1 MGEVELTGTPPVDVR
16 VADDWDDSST
26 DSPPEGAAAVVAP
39 VTQMRQPAEKVE
51 IPEGKEAPPPPS
63 FDRTNRT
70 KHRAK
75 SNQMSAE
82 DVPRLQKE
90 RAKRGEVERERD
102 AYKAELDSLRQRVEA
117 VERRPLEPA
126 KPEEPIGDFT
136 KPKPKLDD
144 FGNDPD
150 PLDAWEEAKSAW
162 RDEKKAHEAKKAAQ
176 AERPA
181 QERQVVLG
189 KFYER
194 AKAFQ
199 QDHPDYTEKVT
210 SVKGNVITPVLAAII
225 EGDDNGPAVV
235 YHLAT
240 HPEDLDAFYADTVGK
255 PVAEPIVAHLR
266 RQLAQRM
273 SAAPTRS
280 AASRVQT
287 KPTPKPLNL
296 VRTQADSVG
305 ASSDAP
311 GDGGSFE
318 DHVAHFHGRRSR
330 R

>member
-26 DSPPEGAAAVVAP
+26 DSPPEQAQIPAPAV
-39 VTQMRQPAEKVE
+39 QMRQPAEKVV
-51 IPEGKEAPPPPS
+51 IPDGHEEPPAPPL
-63 FDRTNRT
+63 DRTNRT

-126 KPEEPIGDFT
+126 KPEEPIGEFT
-136 KPKPKLDD
+136 KAKPKLED

-150 PLDAWEEAKSAW
+150 PLGAWNDAVLDW
-162 RDEKKAHEAKKAAQ
+162 RDEKKAHEAKKAQQ
-176 AERPA
+176 ADKPV
-181 QERQVVLG
+181 QERQAALG

-199 QDHPDYTEKVT
+199 TEHPDYTERV
-210 SVKGNVITPVLAAII
+210 SAVKGNVITPVLAAII
-225 EGDDNGPAVV
+225 EADDNGPAVV

-240 HPEDLDAFYADTVGK
+240 HPEDLDEFYSATAGK
-255 PVAEPIVAHLR
+255 PVADPIVAHTR

-280 AASRVQT
+280 AASRAQT

-296 VRTQADSVG
+296 VRTQAESVG
-305 ASSDAP
+305 AAPASP

-318 DHVAHFHGRRSR
+318 EHVAHFHGRRGR